1 LLGTTTAAGGN
12 WAGGFPREYEE
23 VVVDRLFAGNVQL
36 ISALQPLVEAAE
48 TTLGLSEAKRARTMI
63 RVDAGA
69 GTLDDL
75 NWLLARGYEVVAK
88 EYSGRRVVRLAKT
101 VLEWAQ
107 DPVWSER
114 SFGWVSEPPTGY
126 VRPGKPHCRALP
138 QTRRHLR
145 WTRVLICSLEASQV
159 LTVLGLPRSQA
170 TDPVAVLQAYVT
182 FYDQRGGGIE
192 TSLKGDKQGWGLTK
206 RNKKRF
212 EAQHLLVLLG
222 SLAHNVVVW
231 ARSWLAVP
239 QVSHL
244 GILRMVRDVFHVSGF
259 LCFDAS
265 GSLVEIVLNQGSR
278 LAHLLIHSLRE
289 LLTPLSI
296 VVNLG
301 ET

>member
-1 LLGTTTAAGGN
+1 MACRAVPKRLLPPRAILLGTTTAAGGN

-182 FYDQRGGGIE
+182 FYDQRGGG
-192 TSLKGDKQGWGLTK
+192 SKP
-206 RNKKRF
+206 R
-212 EAQHLLVLLG
+212 
-222 SLAHNVVVW
+222 
-231 ARSWLAVP
+231 
-239 QVSHL
+239 
-244 GILRMVRDVFHVSGF
+244 
-259 LCFDAS
+259 
-265 GSLVEIVLNQGSR
+265 
-278 LAHLLIHSLRE
+278 
-289 LLTPLSI
+289 
-296 VVNLG
+296 
-301 ET
+301 

>member
-1 LLGTTTAAGGN
+1 VLATQ
-12 WAGGFPREYEE
+12 YEE

-48 TTLGLSEAKRARTMI
+48 TTLGLSQAKRARTII

-101 VLEWAQ
+101 VVEWVQ

-114 SFGWVSEPPTGY
+114 SFGWVTEPPTGY
-126 VRPGKPHCRALP
+126 VRPVQRIAVRCRRQEGTFAYG
-138 QTRRHLR
+138 
-145 WTRVLICSLEASQV
+145 VLICSLSAEQV
-159 LTVLGLPRSQA
+159 LTVLGLPSSQA

-192 TSLKGDKQGWGLTK
+192 TSLKGDKQGLGLTK

-231 ARSWLAVP
+231 ARSWLTVP
-239 QVSHL
+239 QVRHL

-278 LAHLLIHSLRE
+278 LAHVLIHSLQE